1 MSEQKQENLRQVK
14 SFVKRTGRVT
24 KKQLSAIDTFS
35 GKYAIEYDANKKL
48 NLSEIFGN
56 DNDVVL
62 EIGFGMGGSLIK
74 MAQQNLDKNYIGIEV
89 HEAGVGNILHEID
102 ENEISNIVVMKHDA
116 IDIFNNMLKDNVLAG
131 MQVYFP
137 DPWHKKRHNKRRLV
151 KPSNLELFAQKMK
164 QGGTFHFASDWLP
177 YAEEVLDIL
186 EEDKSFENMYEGFAP
201 RPDWRPLTK
210 FEQRG
215 LDLGH
220 TVSDII
226 FKKA

>member
-35 GKYAIEYDANKKL
+35 GRYAIEYDANKKL

-74 MAQQNLDKNYIGIEV
+74 MAQQNPDKNYIGIEV

-116 IDIFNNMLKDNVLAG
+116 IDIFNNMLEDNVLAG

-186 EEDKSFENMYEGFAP
+186 EQDKNFKNMYEGFAP